1 MKEDSSLPFPKDI
14 IFSKSRLNESIDFLS
29 GAVLLVDKPIGW
41 TSFDVVN
48 KIRGIIRHNTGLKK
62 IKVGHAGTL
71 DPLATGLLLI
81 CTGKLTKQIDLLQAQ
96 EKTYTGSMYLGA
108 TTPTYDSECP
118 PDECFPIEHSDSALI
133 TQTITQFEGTIDQ
146 LPPAYSAIKVNGKAA
161 YALARKG
168 KDVELKPRSIH
179 IHYFKISNI
188 VLPTLD
194 FEVKCSKGTYIR
206 SLAHD
211 LGKALNSGA
220 YLASLRREAIGDFNV
235 QDAFSVSDFVEK
247 FAKGL

>member
-1 MKEDSSLPFPKDI
+1 MKEDSSLPFPKEI
-14 IFSKSRLNESIDFLS
+14 IFAKSRLNESIDFLS
-29 GAVLLVDKPIGW
+29 GVVLLVDKPIGW

-48 KIRGIIRHNTGLKK
+48 KLRGIIRHNTGLKK

-96 EKTYTGSMYLGA
+96 EKIYSGSIFLGA
-108 TTPTYDSECP
+108 TTPTYDGECP
-118 PDECFPIEHSDSALI
+118 PDECYPIDHIDENLI
-133 TQTITQFEGTIDQ
+133 MKKITQFEGNIDQ
-146 LPPAYSAIKVNGKAA
+146 MPPVYSAIKVNGKAA
-161 YALARKG
+161 YTLARKG

-179 IHYFKISNI
+179 ILYFKISNI
-188 VLPTLD
+188 ALPTLD

-211 LGKALNSGA
+211 LGKALDSGA
-220 YLASLRREAIGDFNV
+220 YLSSLRREAIGDFKV
-235 QDAFSVSDFVEK
+235 SDAFSVSDFVEK
-247 FAKGL
+247 FAKG

>member
-1 MKEDSSLPFPKDI
+1 MPFPKDI

-96 EKTYTGSMYLGA
+96 EKTYIGSMYLGA

-118 PDECFPIEHSDSALI
+118 PDECFPIEHIDSALI

-179 IHYFKISNI
+179 IHYWSKRFI
-188 VLPTLD
+188 VT
-194 FEVKCSKGTYIR
+194 
-206 SLAHD
+206 
-211 LGKALNSGA
+211 
-220 YLASLRREAIGDFNV
+220 
-235 QDAFSVSDFVEK
+235 AFYF
-247 FAKGL
+247 